1 LKISLL
7 PSEEYENNDAM
18 VEDDFKSSKSIDKE
32 DNRLK
37 EEEEFDK
44 MLPNG
49 NVTYLV
55 EKKRSSIDNKVLP
68 INLGWK
74 WMTTNRGKL
83 KNVLI
88 RNQS

>member
-7 PSEEYENNDAM
+7 PSEEYGNNDAM

-49 NVTYLV
+49 NVTYLF
-55 EKKRSSIDNKVLP
+55 EKKRYSIDNKVLP